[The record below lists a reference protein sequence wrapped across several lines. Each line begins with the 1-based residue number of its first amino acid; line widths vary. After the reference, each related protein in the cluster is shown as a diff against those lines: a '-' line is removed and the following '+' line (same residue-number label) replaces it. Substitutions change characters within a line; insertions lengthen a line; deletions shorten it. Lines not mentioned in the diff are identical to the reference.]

1 MIWPFEN
8 DTTGIEKKL
17 AVKSLSANRKRNFF
31 VGIIILIS
39 GFLLSFMVILLC
51 NATINMKESSQ
62 VDNSTQMLGTV
73 AGIVILLLFTAGLA
87 IKNIVYVSILQ
98 RVQDFAQLRAIGAT
112 YRQIR
117 SMVKRERQ
125 KLVRPYM
132 IVGILAGFLL
142 NILLPL
148 DFYVLPSIFCM
159 LAAGGFIWMIA
170 WFAFRSP
177 AKIAASVSPIDAM
190 KRQSETGF
198 KKRKKNHKITPTWLG
213 WQYCC
218 SNKKKMAYTFSSLLL
233 SGILMFLVFSVLNAI
248 DVERLAAQPYDE
260 GSDLYIRLNSTADED
275 STYNLMKDS
284 PFTNE
289 AKEYISQMSG
299 VEHLY
304 EEKMLDCIVY
314 IDDTQDNETEL
325 GIQSI
330 VNPDSFQEKI
340 VEGNLPDGNSE
351 NTTVPVIVN
360 RKSPYYQELG
370 KKLHVGNSLSGTVDT
385 GFSDIPVTFSVT
397 GFVEDQDTGVVLYTN
412 GEVLDKISEMN
423 CTLTWYICLT
433 DDGSKTDTIRE
444 IKEMTN
450 QDNRLYVSVL
460 AEDISSLENYFHNA
474 TVIVMVLTVLVSLFS
489 FINLLNTSITNVISR
504 KHDYAL
510 LEATGMTKKQIGK
523 TQRTENLIYLVGSF
537 VGSCILGIPMGF
549 ILCNRV
555 SQIPGLSY
563 FEYHFP
569 ALFMVLYFV
578 AVLLVYSIVNAYQN
592 RLFFKQSVVERIKTA
607 E

>member
-1 MIWPFEN
+1 
-8 DTTGIEKKL
+8 
-17 AVKSLSANRKRNFF
+17 
-31 VGIIILIS
+31 
-39 GFLLSFMVILLC
+39 
-51 NATINMKESSQ
+51 
-62 VDNSTQMLGTV
+62 
-73 AGIVILLLFTAGLA
+73 
-87 IKNIVYVSILQ
+87 
-98 RVQDFAQLRAIGAT
+98 
-112 YRQIR
+112 
-117 SMVKRERQ
+117 
-125 KLVRPYM
+125 
-132 IVGILAGFLL
+132 
-142 NILLPL
+142 
-148 DFYVLPSIFCM
+148 
-159 LAAGGFIWMIA
+159 
-170 WFAFRSP
+170 
-177 AKIAASVSPIDAM
+177 
-190 KRQSETGF
+190 
-198 KKRKKNHKITPTWLG
+198 
-213 WQYCC
+213 
-218 SNKKKMAYTFSSLLL
+218 
-233 SGILMFLVFSVLNAI
+233 MFLVFSVLNAI
-248 DVERLAAQPYDE
+248 DVERLAVQPYDE

-340 VEGNLPDGNSE
+340 VEGNLPDRNCE

-370 KKLHVGNSLSGTVDT
+370 KKLHVGDSLSGTVDT

-489 FINLLNTSITNVISR
+489 FINLLNT
-504 KHDYAL
+504 D
-510 LEATGMTKKQIGK
+510 
-523 TQRTENLIYLVGSF
+523 
-537 VGSCILGIPMGF
+537 
-549 ILCNRV
+549 
-555 SQIPGLSY
+555 
-563 FEYHFP
+563 
-569 ALFMVLYFV
+569 
-578 AVLLVYSIVNAYQN
+578 
-592 RLFFKQSVVERIKTA
+592 
-607 E
+607 